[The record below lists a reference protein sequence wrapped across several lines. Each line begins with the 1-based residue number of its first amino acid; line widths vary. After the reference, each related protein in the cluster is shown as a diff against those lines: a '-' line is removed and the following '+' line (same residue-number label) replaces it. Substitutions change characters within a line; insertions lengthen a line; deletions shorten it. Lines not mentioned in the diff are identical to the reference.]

1 MALHWNTKKCEW
13 TGSWAYTETLIFATM
28 TVGMGD
34 VTEKNVD
41 EFIRRILIYQKVVG
55 PLLTGPVNEDGTVYT
70 PEDEE
75 APLPEGVKRGKIRI
89 TADVIRQHIG
99 LSTNVADVSKAKF
112 KGYVMKWLEREVYE
126 EMKRD
131 DNS

>member
-1 MALHWNTKKCEW
+1 MALSWNIKKCKWE
-13 TGSWAYTETLIFATM
+13 GHSAYTDTLVWATM

-70 PEDEE
+70 PEDED
-75 APLPEGVKRGKIRI
+75 APLPEGVKRGKIRM

-99 LSTNVADVSKAKF
+99 LSTNVADISKAKF
-112 KGYVMKWLEREVYE
+112 KGCVMAWLEREVKE

-131 DNS
+131 DD

>member
-1 MALHWNTKKCEW
+1 MALVFKTEECKWE
-13 TGSWAYTETLIFATM
+13 GPWAYTETLIWATM
-28 TVGMGD
+28 TVGMSD

-55 PLLTGPVNEDGTVYT
+55 PMLTGPVNEDGTVYT

-99 LSTNVADVSKAKF
+99 LSTNVANVSKAKF
-112 KGYVMKWLEREVYE
+112 KGRVMAWLEREVKE

-131 DNS
+131 E